1 MPVPLLS
8 IDICPLRN
16 PVTRTNQCPVARRD
30 PHGTYRVLLIIEYFQ
45 CPDRLAGRA
54 IRGEL
59 VTNAIETNLIA
70 TGFLFGRTESAVGI
84 QVQFCQINGPGWCLR
99 RAEGGWFRRKLSG
112 HYVQFAHTATRR
124 GIIEGNSPV
133 NRLRTA

>member
-1 MPVPLLS
+1 MPLPLLS

-16 PVTRTNQCPVARRD
+16 PVTRTNQRSVARRD

-84 QVQFCQINGPGWCLR
+84 QVQFCQLNRPGWCLR
-99 RAEGGWFRRKLSG
+99 RSDGISFLLNLTG
-112 HYVQFAHTATRR
+112 HYVQFAHTATSR

-133 NRLRTA
+133 N